1 MLTSCRVILALYTR
15 QRQRCA
21 TRLYGEYGGRSC
33 TRTTPPTP
41 PLVGPAGL
49 GQHHRRGQQR
59 SAVVRVVRVV
69 LWRPCHDLRTP
80 QVHSWSAS
88 SSSAFTFS
96 IQAFI
101 WGVSTSNSGSN
112 ESSSSRARARD
123 ARSTGGGHTGHELL
137 RLHVPVQIVTQSKSH
152 VVKKDKHEIEW
163 NR

>member
-1 MLTSCRVILALYTR
+1 MSRHTSPLHTTTSTVRYAAVRRVRRSELYENDTPDTPSR
-15 QRQRCA
+15 RP
-21 TRLYGEYGGRSC
+21 GRP
-33 TRTTPPTP
+33 RATPPPGTAA
-41 PLVGPAGL
+41 VRCGPCGP
-49 GQHHRRGQQR
+49 
-59 SAVVRVVRVV
+59 VVRA
-69 LWRPCHDLRTP
+69 HDLRTP